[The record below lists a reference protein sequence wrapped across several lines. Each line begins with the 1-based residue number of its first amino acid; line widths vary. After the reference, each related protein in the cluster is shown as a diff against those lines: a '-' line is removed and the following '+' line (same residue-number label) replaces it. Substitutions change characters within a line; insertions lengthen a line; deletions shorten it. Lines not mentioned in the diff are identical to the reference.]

1 MYLEQLTHVT
11 WHSSWCIMLFRPVY
25 AMSWSLEGRKFLIS
39 AVFSWAEL
47 VEFEIMS
54 LLKEFNVNFLDKL
67 RVFVLGS
74 YYYRSWIIS
83 RQLILQYAIHWYVI
97 ILHRNQW
104 WGTHFTQESMMRYT
118 FYTGINDEVHILHN
132 NRRWSFLSVTTYLE
146 QSGILRVMYIYTK
159 EKVKHPHVFLKWQMI
174 RQVSRDYWPD
184 NLKNAMVT
192 C

>member
-1 MYLEQLTHVT
+1 MFELTTLVVIGTGCICRCKSNYRTITTTTAPVDNEYIFIAYMYLEQLTHVT

-25 AMSWSLEGRKFLIS
+25 AKSWSLEGREFLIS

-104 WGTHFTQESMMRYT
+104 WGTHFTQESMMRYI
-118 FYTGINDEVHILHN
+118 FYTIIGAAP
-132 NRRWSFLSVTTYLE
+132 F
-146 QSGILRVMYIYTK
+146 
-159 EKVKHPHVFLKWQMI
+159 
-174 RQVSRDYWPD
+174 
-184 NLKNAMVT
+184 
-192 C
+192 